1 MKIPGF
7 TAESSVYRTGIQ
19 YRMTARFATNSTI
32 MRPQACNVDCYTDCL
47 DDCRRDIGQ
56 PKLQCIRN
64 CRIRCDC
71 EPPPPTPTP
80 RPPPIN
86 CGTHTCSAGQ
96 TCCAFGCCS
105 PGQHCCEGYDIGS
118 GTVYCCAS
126 WLTCRHLPGGIPV
139 CSPF

>member
-19 YRMTARFATNSTI
+19 YRMTPRFATNSTI

-71 EPPPPTPTP
+71 D
-80 RPPPIN
+80 
-86 CGTHTCSAGQ
+86 H
-96 TCCAFGCCS
+96 
-105 PGQHCCEGYDIGS
+105 
-118 GTVYCCAS
+118 
-126 WLTCRHLPGGIPV
+126 RHLLLLRDLLLSTAAPTRAQRGKRAAPSAAV
-139 CSPF
+139 AQVNTAVKAMT